1 MSRAISWF
9 ANNPVAANLVMI
21 LIVMGGITSLPSIQ
35 QRSFPEIEI
44 EVVSIAVPYL
54 GAAPEEVERGVCVRI
69 EEEIFSITGIDRVT
83 SSSSE
88 GACGVSAEL
97 VKNYP
102 IDRAVSEIK
111 NAVDGI
117 TTFPVETEKPI
128 IQHYQF
134 KRNAMQIA
142 LSGDASERALKLYG
156 EQIRDE
162 IAALPGVTQVELANA
177 RAYEMSIE
185 VPEESLRKHG
195 LTFDQVVQAVRSSSL
210 DMPGGTIKAE
220 GGEILLRAMGQAY
233 RAEEFEHIVV
243 LTREDGTRL
252 MLGEVA
258 HIIDGF
264 EEDERSARFDSQP
277 AVLIKVFRVGDQKI
291 LELVETVRNY
301 LPQARAN
308 LPDGLSLNVWR
319 DESQYLRDRLN
330 VLVSNGTFGF
340 ILVFCVL
347 ALFLKLRLAFWVAI
361 GVPISIL
368 GALALFPVIPLAI
381 DVLTLFAFILVLG
394 LLVDDAI
401 VIGENVHTHQENSV
415 DPLEA
420 AIQGAREVSVPVIF
434 GVLTTV
440 AAFFP
445 LVFAEGTM
453 GTFFGAIG
461 VTAICCLGF
470 SLVESLWILPSH
482 LGHHVKVQEKTP
494 PQGSLQARWK
504 QLQSAAATLLTRI
517 AKRQYRPAL
526 EKVIEYRY
534 TAASVAVVCLMLTFT
549 VISAGYMNFV
559 FFDQIESDTVTASVT
574 MPPGT
579 PVEVT
584 ADAVRELEVAAEQIR
599 EELDER
605 FAHLGYPMIHH
616 IMAAVGG
623 RAASRSGP
631 PSGGG
636 SNSSNYGEVAIEMA
650 GGNFRKM
657 TGADVVAR
665 WRELTPPI
673 SGADELVFSAD
684 YMNTGDPI
692 DVELRS
698 ANVDTLTRAAEQVK
712 RQLATYPGVFD
723 ISDSFQ
729 EGKSEIQLTILPSA
743 EPLGLTL
750 EDLAQQVRQA
760 FYGAEAQRIQRGRDD
775 IRVMVRYPEA
785 NRRSL
790 GDLDNLRIRTPN
802 GGEVPFYVVARAEP
816 GRGFSTIKR
825 SDRQRVLN
833 VTADVDPTMG
843 NANQIVAELL
853 RGFLPELAKDHPG
866 LAYGFSGQQREQQ
879 KTMIGMVRDTVLA
892 LILIFALL
900 AVPLRSYFQPLLIMS
915 VIPFGVVGAVAG
927 HLIMGINMSMM
938 SVFGIVA
945 LTGVVVNS
953 SLVLV
958 HYINRRREMGDPLV
972 RAVRDAG
979 VARFR
984 PIVLTTMTTF
994 SGLTPLLLEQSMGAK
1009 FLIPMATSLAFGV
1022 LFATSISLFL
1032 LPAGYV
1038 ILDDLQGLVRRVRAG
1053 KPDHEEPAAPSPVR
1067 DIAEARTL
1075 AG

>member
-1 MSRAISWF
+1 MRNAIGWF

-21 LIVMGGITSLPSIQ
+21 LIVMAGLSALPSIAQ
-35 QRSFPEIEI
+35 KAFPEIEI
-44 EVVSIAVPYL
+44 EIVSIAVPYL

-69 EEEIFSITGIDRVT
+69 EEEIFSLTGIDRIT

-134 KRNAMQIA
+134 KRNALQLA
-142 LSGDASERALKLYG
+142 LFGHASERALKLYG

-185 VPEESLRKHG
+185 VPEESLRRHG
-195 LTFDQVVQAVRSSSL
+195 LTFDQVLQAVRRSSL
-210 DMPGGTIKAE
+210 DMPGGAIKTSS
-220 GGEILLRAMGQAY
+220 GEILLRAMGQAY
-233 RAEEFEHIVV
+233 RADEFEKIVV
-243 LTREDGTRL
+243 LTRADGTRL
-252 MLGEVA
+252 LLGEVA
-258 HIIDGF
+258 HVVDGF

-277 AVLIKVFRVGDQKI
+277 AVLIKVSRVGDQKI

-301 LPQARAN
+301 LPRARAR
-308 LPDGLSLNVWR
+308 LPEGLSLTVWR

-330 VLVSNGTFGF
+330 VLISNGSFGF
-340 ILVFCVL
+340 LLVFCVL

-361 GVPISIL
+361 GVPISML
-368 GALALFPVIPLAI
+368 GALSLFPVIPLAI

-401 VIGENVHTHQENSV
+401 VIGENIHTHQERSE

-461 VTAICCLGF
+461 ITAICCLAF
-470 SLVESLWILPSH
+470 SLVESLWVLPAH
-482 LGHHVKVQEKTP
+482 LGHHLKLQEKAARPGT
-494 PQGSLQARWK
+494 LQARWK
-504 QLQSAAATLLTRI
+504 KLQASASTLLTRL
-517 AKRQYRPAL
+517 AKRHYRPAL
-526 EKVIEYRY
+526 ERVIEYRY
-534 TAASVAVVCLMLTFT
+534 TAAAVAIVCLGLTFT

-584 ADAVRELEVAAEQIR
+584 AEAVRSLEAAAEQIR
-599 EELDER
+599 DELDQR
-605 FAHLGYPMIHH
+605 FVQLDYPMVRH

-623 RAASRSGP
+623 RAASRTGP
-631 PSGGG
+631 PVSGT
-636 SNSSNYGEVAIEMA
+636 SSGANFGEVAIELA
-650 GGNFRKM
+650 SGNLRKV
-657 TGADVVAR
+657 TGEEIKQR

-673 SGADELVFSAD
+673 AGVDELVYSSD
-684 YMNTGDPI
+684 YMDMGDPI

-698 ANVDTLTRAAEQVK
+698 ADLEMLKRAAEEVK
-712 RQLATYPGVFD
+712 QHLAGYAGVFD
-723 ISDSFQ
+723 IADSFQ

-750 EDLAQQVRQA
+750 EDLALQVRQA

-790 GDLDNLRIRTPN
+790 GDLDDLRIRTPN

-816 GRGFSTIKR
+816 GRGYSTIKR

-833 VTADVDPTMG
+833 VTANVDPTQA

-853 RGFLPELAKDHPG
+853 RGFLPELARAHPG
-866 LAYGFSGQQREQQ
+866 LGYGFSGEQREQR
-879 KTMIGMVRDTVLA
+879 KTSLGMARDTGLA

-900 AVPLRSYFQPLLIMS
+900 AVPLRSYLQPLLIMS
-915 VIPFGVVGAVAG
+915 VIPFGVVGAVVG

-938 SVFGIVA
+938 SAFGIVA

-958 HYINRRREMGDPLV
+958 HYINRRREMGDPLL

-979 VARFR
+979 VTRFR

-994 SGLTPLLLEQSMGAK
+994 SGLTPLLMERSMGAQ

-1022 LFATSISLFL
+1022 VFATAISLFL

-1038 ILDDLQGLVRRVRAG
+1038 ILDDLQSLLKRFRSGRPEL
-1053 KPDHEEPAAPSPVR
+1053 APNSPVR
-1067 DIAEARTL
+1067 EITEARTL
-1075 AG
+1075 AR